1 MLARG
6 AVCRLAAEVPKQA
19 AHDLPKLAT
28 LVRTA
33 RNGFSLPIRTLAHV
47 SQLQT
52 RSYATTKAAK
62 DPAAPVK
69 KAVKAKA
76 AAGKKVTK
84 TTTTKKVAA
93 KKRKPKKAAKKAA
106 PKKPVKKPKKVL
118 TDEEKLK
125 AQITQL
131 RKTALKEPVTR
142 HRLSAFQVY
151 VAENAKGHKGSRPSF
166 TEIVKAFKDI
176 TPAEREKFNH
186 LAAERTEAN
195 IAEYDAWVKTHTVDE
210 IRLANNARHLLRRK
224 LASKI
229 KGTPAH
235 TKTIEDDRQAKR
247 PISAWNFFFA
257 ERQASPDFQ
266 GIAVPE
272 RAKLISAEW
281 KALSAGEKQRFQ
293 DQQEADQ
300 QRYTRE
306 KSV

>member
-6 AVCRLAAEVPKQA
+6 ALCRLAAEVPKQA
-19 AHDLPKLAT
+19 THDLPKLAT
-28 LVRTA
+28 LIQTA
-33 RNGFSLPIRTLAHV
+33 RSGFSLPSRTLAHV

-69 KAVKAKA
+69 KAIKAKA

-93 KKRKPKKAAKKAA
+93 RKPKKTAKKAT

-125 AQITQL
+125 AQISQL

-151 VAENAKGHKGSRPSF
+151 VAENAKGEKGSTATF

-186 LAAERTEAN
+186 LATERNEAN
-195 IAEYDAWVKTHTVDE
+195 IAEYHAWVKTHTVNE
-210 IRLANNARHLLRRK
+210 IRLANNARKLLRRK
-224 LASKI
+224 LAGKT
-229 KGTPAH
+229 KGTPAY
-235 TKTIEDDRQAKR
+235 TKPIEDDRQVKL
-247 PISAWNFFFA
+247 PTSAWNFFFA

-281 KALSAGEKQRFQ
+281 KALNASEKQRFQ
-293 DQQEADQ
+293 DQAEADK
-300 QRYTRE
+300 QRFTRE